1 MTRTYAILAAA
12 AVVIGLGA
20 STLWVLWPRPAD
32 RFAQCRESV
41 IAGGAGAIGG
51 PFVLTGADGVRR
63 TDADIITKPTL
74 LYFGYAF
81 CPDVC
86 PMDNERNAEAVDLLA
101 AQGHDVQPVFISVDP
116 ARDTPEV
123 LADFAKWAHPKM
135 IALSGTDDEVRAAA
149 RAYRVF
155 YKAQEAVDDFYL
167 VDHSTFTY
175 LVLPGHGFVEFFRRE
190 ASPAEVAERTAC
202 FLDRQ

>member
-1 MTRTYAILAAA
+1 MTRLYAIIATA
-12 AVVIGLGA
+12 AVLVGLGA
-20 STLWVLWPRPAD
+20 SALWVLWPRPED

-51 PFVLTGADGVRR
+51 PFALTGPDGVRR

-86 PMDNERNAEAVDLLA
+86 PMDNQRNAEAVDLLVTE
-101 AQGHDVQPVFISVDP
+101 GHDVQPVFISVDP

-123 LADFAKWAHPKM
+123 LADFASWAHPRM
-135 IALSGTDDEVRAAA
+135 IALTGTEEELREAA
-149 RAYRVF
+149 RAYRVYF
-155 YKAQEAVDDFYL
+155 KAQEVVDDFYL
-167 VDHSTFTY
+167 VDHTTFTY
-175 LVLPGHGFVEFFRRE
+175 LVLPDHGFVDFFRRE
-190 ASPAEVAERTAC
+190 ATPAEVAERTAC
-202 FLDRQ
+202 FLGLQ

>member
-1 MTRTYAILAAA
+1 MCSPCSSRSI
-12 AVVIGLGA
+12 
-20 STLWVLWPRPAD
+20 
-32 RFAQCRESV
+32 
-41 IAGGAGAIGG
+41 
-51 PFVLTGADGVRR
+51 
-63 TDADIITKPTL
+63 
-74 LYFGYAF
+74 
-81 CPDVC
+81 
-86 PMDNERNAEAVDLLA
+86 
-101 AQGHDVQPVFISVDP
+101 P

-175 LVLPGHGFVEFFRRE
+175 LVLPGYGFVEFFRRE